1 MSKAES
7 HLSRRLLIAIVL
19 AASGFVAVWHHGTP
33 VVTAE
38 TSDRRDSE
46 ILQAY
51 EERSGGIWVSGE
63 GVTIRI
69 LADDNDG
76 SRHQRFII
84 ELQSGHTL
92 LMAHNIDLAPRI
104 ASLQIGDTVGFN
116 GVYEWNT
123 KGGVIH
129 WTHHDPQGRHDG
141 GWLRHQG
148 RIYR

>member
-1 MSKAES
+1 M
-7 HLSRRLLIAIVL
+7 LRRLLIAVLVIVASYAAL
-19 AASGFVAVWHHGTP
+19 GYFELTGVPAASPVTEDGT
-33 VVTAE
+33 
-38 TSDRRDSE
+38 
-46 ILQAY
+46 ILQAF
-51 EERSGGIWVSGE
+51 EERSSGIWVSGE

-116 GVYEWNT
+116 GVYEWNN